1 MDESMTSSTEI
12 LKAMSDGLTEAAD
25 KILAETNLMID
36 DSYEAERLK
45 EVLEIE
51 EAKVFVGVALETN
64 GETNKARYTSDKA
77 RDMAT
82 IVGLDHAAVYWEN
95 KIEYRTKKALIE
107 KRKATILRLHEQRR
121 DLMAYIEFAKI
132 CGVSFAEGCP

>member
-36 DSYEAERLK
+36 DTYEAQGIK
-45 EVLEIE
+45 DIVDTA
-51 EAKVFVGVALETN
+51 EAMAFVDAALEKDMD
-64 GETNKARYTSDKA
+64 TNKAKYTSEKA

-82 IVGLDHAAVYWEN
+82 AFNLSQSDLYMQRRLEHRA
-95 KIEYRTKKALIE
+95 KMALVE

-132 CGVSFAEGCP
+132 TGISFAEGCP